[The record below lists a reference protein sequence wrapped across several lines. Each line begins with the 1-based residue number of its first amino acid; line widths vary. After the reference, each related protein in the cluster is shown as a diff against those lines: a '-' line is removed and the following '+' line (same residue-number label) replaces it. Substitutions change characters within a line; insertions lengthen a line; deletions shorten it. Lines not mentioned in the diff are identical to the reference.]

1 MVYLFFSIK
10 MAMIGTYCA
19 ILTAMGVF
27 PGPGYTPMSSQ
38 CPMPHDATHP
48 MSGGIG
54 ASGASVF
61 GVSEFPATSLSDLKN
76 SVYVKY
82 LLELMPTKYPGNS
95 RLGDVK
101 K

>member
-1 MVYLFFSIK
+1 
-10 MAMIGTYCA
+10 
-19 ILTAMGVF
+19 MGVF

-38 CPMPHDATHP
+38 CPMPH
-48 MSGGIG
+48 
-54 ASGASVF
+54 ASRASVF
-61 GVSEFPATSLSDLKN
+61 GVSGFPATSLSDLKN

-82 LLELMPTKYPGNS
+82 LLEVMPTKYPGTS

>member
-1 MVYLFFSIK
+1 
-10 MAMIGTYCA
+10 
-19 ILTAMGVF
+19 
-27 PGPGYTPMSSQ
+27 
-38 CPMPHDATHP
+38 